1 MLIKDRDYYR
11 GQTTNALIE
20 EVRCGVQV
28 NWQEISVVLV
38 ERLYDARDEFYEAGR
53 YCPHCDREL

>member
-11 GQTTNALIE
+11 GQTTTALIE
-20 EVRCGVQV
+20 EVRCGVHV
-28 NWQEISVVLV
+28 NWQEISIVLV
-38 ERLYDARDEFYEAGR
+38 ERLYNSRDEFYDHAA

>member
-11 GQTTNALIE
+11 GLTTNALIE
-20 EVRCGVQV
+20 EVQRGVGV

-38 ERLYDARDEFYEAGR
+38 ERLYDTRDEFYEAGR
-53 YCPHCDREL
+53 YCPHCDKEI